1 MKECGCTTLNIM
13 HFKKVPKC
21 VIIELV
27 YFIALWL
34 NAFQANM
41 RIAEVYFPREIITG
55 QQLDYNKHCEI
66 DFGEYVEIHDEPS
79 PINDM
84 T

>member
-1 MKECGCTTLNIM
+1 
-13 HFKKVPKC
+13 
-21 VIIELV
+21 
-27 YFIALWL
+27 
-34 NAFQANM
+34 M